1 MDSKKRMMFI
11 LEEDYYYITIKILA
25 ILVTLKCDKTPFSD
39 YRKLGILLELIK
51 ENNMVLFRKIV
62 SNKELDIVESEKALK
77 LFCNSKI
84 DISVIKRVL
93 FFLEKQKIIILM
105 KNVKT
110 GNIDITLE
118 KNSDIYDIYK
128 QENMKK
134 DIDAIKEIKKN
145 IRGIKILKLETLQT
159 KIWGYS
165 EGSKWED

>member
-11 LEEDYYYITIKILA
+11 LEEDYYFITIKLLS
-25 ILVTLKCDKTPFSD
+25 ILVTLECDKTPFSD
-39 YRKLGILLELIK
+39 YRKLGILIELIK
-51 ENNMVLFRKIV
+51 DNNMVLFRKLI
-62 SNKELDIVESEKALK
+62 SNKELDIFENEKALK

-93 FFLEKQKIIILM
+93 FFLEKQKIITLM
-105 KNVKT
+105 KNIKT
-110 GNIDITLE
+110 GNIDITME
-118 KNSDIYDIYK
+118 RNNDIYDIFK
-128 QENMKK
+128 KENMKK
-134 DIDAIKEIKKN
+134 DIESIKEIKKN